1 MKRITAL
8 THPLI
13 DILHTCT
20 PQFLHQHGLT
30 PGSYGLL
37 SKAEQDEL
45 IHSCG
50 LMNAPMSLGGSV
62 ANSIL
67 CARQLGIPATLLGL
81 AGEDTFGHHLHHQM
95 RLCDI
100 HLPLPLVA
108 DQRTGTCLSLITPD
122 GERTMRTCLGVA
134 TTLGT
139 EHVSTAAIAASAWLI
154 IEGYFLTASD
164 QNRDALCVA
173 MKAAKESG
181 TKVAFTASAE
191 FVIHAKR
198 DEIMNEILP
207 HAELLL
213 ANSGEAMLLTN
224 ATSPSLA
231 LEALAKL
238 VPMAVVTCGKDGAI
252 GASASSTWHTP
263 AFKPTAPVVDT
274 TGAGDV
280 FAGAFVAGLMHE
292 LSPEISARGAAR
304 LASVV
309 ITQFG
314 SQLPADVKSLW
325 DQEVDAAVKQ

>member
-20 PQFLHQHGLT
+20 PQFLRQHGLT

-37 SKAEQDEL
+37 SKSEQDAL

-81 AGEDTFGHHLHHQM
+81 AGEDSFGHHLHHQM
-95 RLCDI
+95 RLSDI

-108 DQRTGTCLSLITPD
+108 DARTGTCLSLITPD

-134 TTLGT
+134 TTLAA
-139 EHVSTAAIAASAWLI
+139 EHVLESSIASSAWLV

-164 QNRDALCVA
+164 QNSGALRA
-173 MKAAKESG
+173 AIQAAKQSG

-198 DEIMNEILP
+198 DEIVKDILP
-207 HAELLL
+207 HSDLIL
-213 ANSGEAMLLTN
+213 ANAGEAMLLTGTSSSN
-224 ATSPSLA
+224 AA
-231 LEALAKL
+231 LEALSNQT
-238 VPMAVVTCGKDGAI
+238 PMVVITCGKDGAVGAI
-252 GASASSTWHTP
+252 ANTTWRIPASA
-263 AFKPTAPVVDT
+263 PTSPVVDT
-274 TGAGDV
+274 TGAGDI
-280 FAGAFVAGLMHE
+280 FAGAFIAGLMHG
-292 LSPEISARGAAR
+292 LPPEIAARGAAR
-304 LASVV
+304 LASII
-309 ITQFG
+309 ITRFG
-314 SQLPADVKSLW
+314 SQLPTDARALW
-325 DQEVDAAVKQ
+325 DQEISTATS

>member
-1 MKRITAL
+1 MKRVTAL

-37 SKAEQDEL
+37 SKSEQDAL

-95 RLCDI
+95 RLSDI

-108 DQRTGTCLSLITPD
+108 DARTGTCLSLITPD

-134 TTLGT
+134 TTLGA
-139 EHVSTAAIAASAWLI
+139 EHVLESSVVSSAWLV

-164 QNRDALCVA
+164 QNSGALR
-173 MKAAKESG
+173 AAIQTAKQSG

-191 FVIHAKR
+191 FVIQAKR
-198 DEIMNEILP
+198 DEILTDILP
-207 HAELLL
+207 HSDLLL
-213 ANSGEAMLLTN
+213 ANAGEAMLLTGT
-224 ATSPSLA
+224 TSSNSA
-231 LEALAKL
+231 LESLSKQT
-238 VPMAVVTCGKDGAI
+238 PMVVITCGKDGAI
-252 GASASSTWHTP
+252 GTSPSSRWHTP

-274 TGAGDV
+274 TGAGDI
-280 FAGAFVAGLMHE
+280 FAGAFIAGLMHN
-292 LSPEISARGAAR
+292 LSPETAARGAVR

-314 SQLPADVKSLW
+314 SQLPSDARSLW
-325 DQEVDAAVKQ
+325 DQETSPVAS

>member
-37 SKAEQDEL
+37 SKSEQDEL
-45 IHSCG
+45 IHACG

-81 AGEDTFGHHLHHQM
+81 AGEDNFGHHLHHQM
-95 RLCDI
+95 RLSDI
-100 HLPLPLVA
+100 HLPLPLVTDA
-108 DQRTGTCLSLITPD
+108 RTGTCLSLITPD

-134 TTLGT
+134 TTLDV
-139 EHVSTAAIAASAWLI
+139 EHIVESSIASSAWLV

-164 QNRDALCVA
+164 QNSAALRA
-173 MKAAKESG
+173 AIQAAKQHG

-198 DEIMNEILP
+198 DEILKDILP
-207 HAELLL
+207 HSDLLL
-213 ANSGEAMLLTN
+213 ANAGEALLLTN
-224 ATSPSLA
+224 TSSPTSAAAMLS
-231 LEALAKL
+231 KL
-238 VPMAVVTCGKDGAI
+238 VPMVVITCGKDGAI
-252 GASASSTWHTP
+252 GASASDNWLTP
-263 AFKPTAPVVDT
+263 AFTPPSPVVDT
-274 TGAGDV
+274 TGAGDI
-280 FAGAFVAGLMHE
+280 FAGAFVAGLMHGI
-292 LSPEISARGAAR
+292 SPQMAARGAAK
-304 LASVV
+304 LASIV

-314 SQLPADVKSLW
+314 SQLPAEAKNLW
-325 DQEVDAAVKQ
+325 SKETERAAE

>member
-37 SKAEQDEL
+37 SKSEQDAL

-62 ANSIL
+62 ANSIV

-95 RLCDI
+95 RLSDI

-108 DQRTGTCLSLITPD
+108 DARTGTCLSLITPD

-134 TTLGT
+134 TTLAA
-139 EHVSTAAIAASAWLI
+139 EHVLESAVASSAWLV

-164 QNRDALCVA
+164 QNSGALR
-173 MKAAKESG
+173 AAIQTAKQSG

-198 DEIMNEILP
+198 DEILKDILP
-207 HAELLL
+207 HSDLLL
-213 ANSGEAMLLTN
+213 ANAGEAMLLTGT
-224 ATSPSLA
+224 TSSSS
-231 LEALAKL
+231 ALANLSKL
-238 VPMAVVTCGKDGAI
+238 TPMVVITCGKDGAI
-252 GASASSTWHTP
+252 GASSSSRWSTP
-263 AFKPTAPVVDT
+263 AFKPTAPVIDT
-274 TGAGDV
+274 TGAGDI
-280 FAGAFVAGLMHE
+280 FAGAFIAGLMHN
-292 LSPEISARGAAR
+292 LSPETAARGAAR

-314 SQLPADVKSLW
+314 SQLPSDARSLW
-325 DQEVDAAVKQ
+325 DQETSHIAS

>member
-37 SKAEQDEL
+37 SKSEQDAL

-62 ANSIL
+62 ANSIV
-67 CARQLGIPATLLGL
+67 CARQLGIPTTLLGL

-95 RLCDI
+95 RLSDI

-108 DQRTGTCLSLITPD
+108 DARTGTCLSLITPD

-134 TTLGT
+134 TTLGP
-139 EHVSTAAIAASAWLI
+139 EHIVESSVVSSAWLV

-164 QNRDALCVA
+164 QNSAALRTA
-173 MKAAKESG
+173 IQTAKQHG
-181 TKVAFTASAE
+181 AKIAFTASAE

-198 DEIMNEILP
+198 DEIRRDILP
-207 HAELLL
+207 HSDLLL
-213 ANSGEAMLLTN
+213 ANAGEAVLLTN
-224 ATSPSLA
+224 CSSPDSA
-231 LEALAKL
+231 LENLSQQT
-238 VPMAVVTCGKDGAI
+238 PMVVITCGKNGAI
-252 GASASSTWHTP
+252 GASASSKWQTP
-263 AFKPTAPVVDT
+263 AFKPASPVVDT
-274 TGAGDV
+274 TGAGDI
-280 FAGAFVAGLMHE
+280 FAGAFIAGLMHN
-292 LSPEISARGAAR
+292 LTPEIAARGAAR
-304 LASVV
+304 LASIV

-314 SQLPADVKSLW
+314 SQLPS
-325 DQEVDAAVKQ
+325 DANAWWKMELGSSSKQ

>member
-1 MKRITAL
+1 MKRVTAL

-37 SKAEQDEL
+37 SKSEQDAL

-95 RLCDI
+95 RLSDI

-108 DQRTGTCLSLITPD
+108 DARTGTCLSLITPD

-134 TTLGT
+134 TTLAA
-139 EHVSTAAIAASAWLI
+139 EHVLESSVASSAWLV

-164 QNRDALCVA
+164 QNSAALRAAVQLA
-173 MKAAKESG
+173 KKAGA
-181 TKVAFTASAE
+181 KVAFTASAE

-198 DEIMNEILP
+198 DEILKEILP
-207 HAELLL
+207 HSDLLL
-213 ANSGEAMLLTN
+213 ANAGEAMLLAGAN
-224 ATSPSLA
+224 SPSSA
-231 LEALAKL
+231 LESLCTQI
-238 VPMAVVTCGKDGAI
+238 PMVVITRGKDGAL
-252 GASASSTWHTP
+252 GATANTTWHTP
-263 AFKPTAPVVDT
+263 AHTPTSPVVDT
-274 TGAGDV
+274 TGAGDI
-280 FAGAFVAGLMHE
+280 FAGAFIAGLMHG
-292 LSPEISARGAAR
+292 LSPETASRGAAR
-304 LASVV
+304 LASIV
-309 ITQFG
+309 ITRLG
-314 SQLPADVKSLW
+314 SQLPADARTLW
-325 DQEVDAAVKQ
+325 DQEVSTTAP